1 MSKSNLLRVK
11 IYGAR
16 GSYSSTDNKATE
28 VGVNTTCLRVDVGKN
43 IIIFDAGSG
52 IINCGK
58 DLAKEFHTERSSQ
71 NKWKTHLFF
80 THMHMD
86 HLCGFPF
93 FAMLYMPKSLIH
105 LISPRILD
113 VTLEEALNRFMHPP
127 LFPVG
132 INDLPFEGHFHEFA
146 EKYIAYFY
154 EDDFKIK
161 LAINAAE
168 DGWLAKISCIRNYMH
183 PKGGSFFYKI
193 ETPAGHKF
201 VFASDT
207 EGFVGGDHRLINFA
221 KDADV
226 LLHDAQYIPEQYPMF
241 QGFGHSTYEMA
252 CEVAE
257 KAGVKKL
264 VLVHHDPN
272 HDDSVLKEIEQN
284 AAKIFPNTVLGC
296 EGMEFEFD

>member
-1 MSKSNLLRVK
+1 MSDARLLRVK

-16 GSYSSTDNKATE
+16 GSYSPTDGKASK

-58 DLAKEFHTERSSQ
+58 DLAKKFHTEHSDASE
-71 NKWKTHLFF
+71 WKTNLIF
-80 THMHMD
+80 THMHLD
-86 HLCGFPF
+86 HICGFPF
-93 FAMLYMPKSLIH
+93 FAMLYMPKSVINV
-105 LISPRILD
+105 ISPIILD
-113 VTLEEALNRFMHPP
+113 YEIEDVLDGYMHPP

-132 INDLPFEGHFHEFA
+132 LSDLPFSGHFHNIA
-146 EKYIAYFY
+146 EKNIIYFY
-154 EDDFKIK
+154 DDNFVIHNPFEEVK
-161 LAINAAE
+161 
-168 DGWLAKISCIRNYMH
+168 DGWQVKITCSRNYMH

-193 ETPAGHKF
+193 ETPAGSKF

-226 LLHDAQYIPEQYPMF
+226 LLHDAQYTPQQYPML

-264 VLVHHDPN
+264 VLIHHDPN
-272 HDDSVLKEIEQN
+272 HDDKTLNEIES
-284 AAKIFPNTVLGC
+284 AAAGVFSNTVVGT
-296 EGMEFEFD
+296 EGMEFALD